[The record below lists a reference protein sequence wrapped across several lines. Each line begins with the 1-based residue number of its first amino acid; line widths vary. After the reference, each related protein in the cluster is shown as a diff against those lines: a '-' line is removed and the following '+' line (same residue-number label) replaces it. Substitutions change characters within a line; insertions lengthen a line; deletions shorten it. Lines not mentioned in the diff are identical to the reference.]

1 MQRDHR
7 NQGDQQIKPP
17 FQNNYVDEDFDQTIE
32 DNMHCFDDTETNVFL
47 TKEDHDQFMDANDKF
62 MQENDDF
69 MSMESHEYRKGYQNS
84 IMQFQK

>member
-1 MQRDHR
+1 V
-7 NQGDQQIKPP
+7 NENFNESFEENI
-17 FQNNYVDEDFDQTIE
+17 
-32 DNMHCFDDTETNVFL
+32 HCFDDTETNVFL